1 MAPTFLFEIP
11 ALLLE
16 GVQSGALRQV
26 GALITDPA
34 TGRIVA
40 HLQQTGAARDLA
52 VSGGLLRRRLWLPDL
67 DVSDSGRPAR
77 PAGALRWPGP
87 RQPPLPMTGSAGAA
101 F

>member
-52 VSGGLLRRRLWLPDL
+52 VSGR
-67 DVSDSGRPAR
+67 SG
-77 PAGALRWPGP
+77 GASGHAV
-87 RQPPLPMTGSAGAA
+87 GFGAGAA
-101 F
+101 